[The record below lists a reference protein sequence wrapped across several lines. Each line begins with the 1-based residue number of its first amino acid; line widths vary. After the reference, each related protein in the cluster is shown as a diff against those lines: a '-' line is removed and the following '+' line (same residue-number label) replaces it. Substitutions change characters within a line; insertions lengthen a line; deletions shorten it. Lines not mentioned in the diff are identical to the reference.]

1 MGAHPEHYTFSSG
14 KLRLKATPVNL
25 DNSKESPI
33 FVGRRQE
40 HIDFTATTSMR
51 LQKASARDETG
62 LTVYMFK
69 PAHYDLFVKQ
79 QEDGKQAVVLRYRLG
94 AMTHIE
100 KEVILPQGKVQL
112 RVKGDKDIYSF
123 EYATDGKNFKEMGRM
138 NACYISTETPG
149 GFTEITLGLYAASG
163 STGSEAYADFEYFD
177 YEK

>member
-51 LQKASARDETG
+51 LQKASAGDETG

-100 KEVILPQGKVQL
+100 KEVILPQGKV
-112 RVKGDKDIYSF
+112 
-123 EYATDGKNFKEMGRM
+123 
-138 NACYISTETPG
+138 
-149 GFTEITLGLYAASG
+149 
-163 STGSEAYADFEYFD
+163 
-177 YEK
+177 